1 MTRWGK
7 RPWLWIQMSNPTR
20 VWGQRNKTY
29 LQLKGNKVKD
39 QNFLRPWSCVNMLKV
54 HELEGL
60 NRWSLIEILVW
71 NWNWVSDSQCWL
83 VEPVAANCHPKRHQR
98 FAKLLVMLPF
108 PFYESLSLCLFLSF
122 PFAFSHSLIGNF
134 LSFLFDFLNM
144 RDFYPTK
151 PISVLFLG
159 CNTLINL
166 ML

>member
-1 MTRWGK
+1 
-7 RPWLWIQMSNPTR
+7 MSNPTR

-60 NRWSLIEILVW
+60 NKWSLIERLVW
-71 NWNWVSDSQCWL
+71 IWNWVSDSQCWL
-83 VEPVAANCHPKRHQR
+83 MEPVAANCYPKRHQR

-122 PFAFSHSLIGNF
+122 
-134 LSFLFDFLNM
+134 
-144 RDFYPTK
+144 
-151 PISVLFLG
+151 FLG
-159 CNTLINL
+159 VWFYCTSNWGGGNWNEKQNIGLLFGKIRFLGESIIGTVANSV
-166 ML
+166 